1 MKNNEID
8 ESKDIN
14 IKKIKDKKESNSQK
28 VINNNK
34 INEKEFNIQ
43 LNIIKESKKIKI
55 NLESIDKNNTKIIF
69 SNSFSLNDLITFN
82 SFFENFEEPL
92 EAFEYLIK
100 NYNKIDKKKITNI
113 NNNKDIKLILPF
125 LISENNNIYE
135 DSIEV
140 ILHNISNVNTNKS
153 SSNLISIINNLKKT
167 LEKFNISIKELKSN
181 IDKDKI
187 EKDEKIKEL
196 ENNFI
201 DKIKEIKNNDNNI
214 SKTTS
219 VNTFD
224 IKNYNINENNLKNIE
239 NIIEEK
245 FDEKIKIFE
254 EKLQILNNKVINLEI
269 RNQNKMYDKSKNE
282 ESFLKDIS
290 FNDSIIYEK
299 FDKKIQ
305 VMNNS
310 MNNKLKKLANKLN
323 INLKDMELDNS
334 YNNNITENKNNE
346 LLNNNDKINELN
358 LKLMNEISNKI
369 KTMNVEIDNKIK
381 NNSES
386 KTKEIINI
394 KIQEIKKEIYSV
406 LNKLNDRGKEDYK
419 DLNNKIIAL
428 KNDLIKTIDY
438 KYNITD
444 NKIKIVD
451 GKGNKIIKDNQ
462 IYLEKMNYLDI
473 KIKSFDNKIK
483 QIDYKFE
490 DKNKND
496 INSSSNNNNLNNSYI
511 IPNSRNI
518 LYGNNIINPNDEN
531 EINNTQ
537 KNTSFNLPSNIKGKI
552 NEKSIEIDSIIINK
566 EYTSEDYFLFS
577 KIKKAFPFNN
587 RILKYNLIYRAT
599 KDGDTSKN
607 FHSKCDF
614 IGPNIILIKTKED
627 YIFGGFTTKSWKHL
641 FKDINKDEPEFGT
654 ELKDEKAFGFS
665 INEKKIYNNGNPN
678 ESVIYCNNNYGP
690 VFKNYFKIL
699 NECLKNGGLCG
710 KKEESNFVGQE
721 KDYEINGGKEKFN
734 IEELEVF
741 QIGFK

>member
-1 MKNNEID
+1 MKNNDID
-8 ESKDIN
+8 ESKDIKN
-14 IKKIKDKKESNSQK
+14 KKIKNKKESNSQK
-28 VINNNK
+28 VINDNK

-43 LNIIKESKKIKI
+43 LNILKESNKIKI
-55 NLESIDKNNTKIIF
+55 NIESIDKNNTKIIF

-82 SFFENFEEPL
+82 PFFENFEEPL

-140 ILHNISNVNTNKS
+140 ILHNITNSNINKS
-153 SSNLISIINNLKKT
+153 TSNLVSIINNLKNS

-181 IDKDKI
+181 IDKDKM
-187 EKDEKIKEL
+187 EKDKKIKEL
-196 ENNFI
+196 ENYFI
-201 DKIKEIKNNDNNI
+201 DKIKEIKNNDSNI

-224 IKNYNINENNLKNIE
+224 IKNYNISDNNLKNIE

-245 FDEKIKIFE
+245 FDERMKVFE
-254 EKLQILNNKVINLEI
+254 EKIQILNNKVINLEI
-269 RNQNKMYDKSKNE
+269 RNQNKIYDKSKNE

-305 VMNNS
+305 VMNNNI
-310 MNNKLKKLANKLN
+310 NNKLKKLANKLN

-334 YNNNITENKNNE
+334 YNNIIDNKNNE
-346 LLNNNDKINELN
+346 TLNNNDKINDLN
-358 LKLMNEISNKI
+358 LKLMNEISNKV
-369 KTMNVEIDNKIK
+369 KAMNVEIDNKIK
-381 NNSES
+381 NYSES
-386 KTKEIINI
+386 KIKEIINI

-406 LNKLNDRGKEDYK
+406 LNKINDRGKEDYK
-419 DLNNKIIAL
+419 DLNNKILAL

-496 INSSSNNNNLNNSYI
+496 INSSINNNNLNNSYI

-518 LYGNNIINPNDEN
+518 LSGSNIMNSNDEN
-531 EINNTQ
+531 EINNQ
-537 KNTSFNLPSNIKGKI
+537 QRNTSFNLSSNIKGKI
-552 NEKSIEIDSIIINK
+552 NDKSIEIDSIIINN
-566 EYTSEDYFLFS
+566 EYANEDYFLFS
-577 KIKKAFPFNN
+577 KIKKVFPFN

-599 KDGDTSKN
+599 KDGDASKN

-641 FKDINKDEPEFGT
+641 FKDINKDEPELGT

-678 ESVIYCNNNYGP
+678 ESIIYCNNNYGP
-690 VFKNYFKIL
+690 VFKNYFKIF

-710 KKEESNFVGQE
+710 KKEESYFVGQE
-721 KDYEINGGKEKFN
+721 KDYEINGGKEKFD
-734 IEELEVF
+734 IEELEIF

>member
-1 MKNNEID
+1 
-8 ESKDIN
+8 
-14 IKKIKDKKESNSQK
+14 
-28 VINNNK
+28 
-34 INEKEFNIQ
+34 
-43 LNIIKESKKIKI
+43 
-55 NLESIDKNNTKIIF
+55 
-69 SNSFSLNDLITFN
+69 
-82 SFFENFEEPL
+82 
-92 EAFEYLIK
+92 
-100 NYNKIDKKKITNI
+100 
-113 NNNKDIKLILPF
+113 
-125 LISENNNIYE
+125 
-135 DSIEV
+135 
-140 ILHNISNVNTNKS
+140 
-153 SSNLISIINNLKKT
+153 
-167 LEKFNISIKELKSN
+167 
-181 IDKDKI
+181 
-187 EKDEKIKEL
+187 L

-201 DKIKEIKNNDNNI
+201 KKIKEIKNNENNN

-224 IKNYNINENNLKNIE
+224 IKNYNISDNISDNNSNFIKNIE

-269 RNQNKMYDKSKNE
+269 RNQNKIYDKSKNE

-406 LNKLNDRGKEDYK
+406 LNKINDRGKEDYK

-438 KYNITD
+438 KYNIAD

>member
-1 MKNNEID
+1 MKNNDID
-8 ESKDIN
+8 ESKDIKN
-14 IKKIKDKKESNSQK
+14 KKIKNKKESNSQK
-28 VINNNK
+28 VLNDNK

-43 LNIIKESKKIKI
+43 LNILKESNKIKI
-55 NLESIDKNNTKIIF
+55 NIESIDKNNTKIIF

-82 SFFENFEEPL
+82 PFFENFEEPL

-140 ILHNISNVNTNKS
+140 ILHNITNSNINKS
-153 SSNLISIINNLKKT
+153 TSNLVSIINNLKNS

-181 IDKDKI
+181 IDKDKM
-187 EKDEKIKEL
+187 EKDKKIKEL
-196 ENNFI
+196 ENYFI
-201 DKIKEIKNNDNNI
+201 DKIKEIKNNDSNI

-224 IKNYNINENNLKNIE
+224 IKNYNINDNNLKNIE

-245 FDEKIKIFE
+245 FDERMKVFE
-254 EKLQILNNKVINLEI
+254 EKIQILNNKVINLEI
-269 RNQNKMYDKSKNE
+269 RNQNKIYDKSKNE

-334 YNNNITENKNNE
+334 YNNIIDNKNNE
-346 LLNNNDKINELN
+346 ILNNNDKIND
-358 LKLMNEISNKI
+358 LKLMNEISNKV
-369 KTMNVEIDNKIK
+369 KAMNVEIDNKIK
-381 NNSES
+381 NYSES
-386 KTKEIINI
+386 KIKEIINI

-406 LNKLNDRGKEDYK
+406 LNKINDRGKEDYK
-419 DLNNKIIAL
+419 DLNNKILAL

-496 INSSSNNNNLNNSYI
+496 INSSINNNNLNNSYI

-518 LYGNNIINPNDEN
+518 LSGSNIMNSNDEN
-531 EINNTQ
+531 EINNQ
-537 KNTSFNLPSNIKGKI
+537 QRNTSFNLSSNIKGKI
-552 NEKSIEIDSIIINK
+552 NDKSIEIDSIIINN
-566 EYTSEDYFLFS
+566 EYANEDYFLFS
-577 KIKKAFPFNN
+577 KIKKVFPFN
-587 RILKYNLIYRAT
+587 RVLKYNLIYRAT
-599 KDGDTSKN
+599 KDGDASKN

-641 FKDINKDEPEFGT
+641 FKDINKDEPELGT

-678 ESVIYCNNNYGP
+678 ESIIYCNNNYGP
-690 VFKNYFKIL
+690 VFKNYFKIF

-710 KKEESNFVGQE
+710 KKEESYFVGQE
-721 KDYEINGGKEKFN
+721 KDYEINGGKEKFD
-734 IEELEVF
+734 IEELEIF

>member
-1 MKNNEID
+1 MKNNDID
-8 ESKDIN
+8 ESKDIKN
-14 IKKIKDKKESNSQK
+14 KKIKNKKESNSQK
-28 VINNNK
+28 VLNDNK

-43 LNIIKESKKIKI
+43 LNILKESNKIKI

-140 ILHNISNVNTNKS
+140 ILHNITNSNINKS
-153 SSNLISIINNLKKT
+153 TSNLVSIINNLKNS

-181 IDKDKI
+181 IDKDKM
-187 EKDEKIKEL
+187 EKDKKIKEL

-201 DKIKEIKNNDNNI
+201 DKIKEIKNNDSNI

-224 IKNYNINENNLKNIE
+224 IKNYNISDNNLKNIE

-245 FDEKIKIFE
+245 FDERMKVFE
-254 EKLQILNNKVINLEI
+254 EKIQILNNKVINLEI
-269 RNQNKMYDKSKNE
+269 RNQNKIYDKSKNE

-305 VMNNS
+305 VMNNNI
-310 MNNKLKKLANKLN
+310 NNKLKKLANKLN

-334 YNNNITENKNNE
+334 YNNIIDNKNNE
-346 LLNNNDKINELN
+346 ILNNNDKIND
-358 LKLMNEISNKI
+358 LKLMNEISNKV
-369 KTMNVEIDNKIK
+369 KAMNVEIDNKIK
-381 NNSES
+381 NYSES
-386 KTKEIINI
+386 KIKEIINI

-406 LNKLNDRGKEDYK
+406 LNKINDRGKEDYK
-419 DLNNKIIAL
+419 DLNNKILAL

-496 INSSSNNNNLNNSYI
+496 INSSINNNNLNNSYI

-518 LYGNNIINPNDEN
+518 LSGSNIMNSNDEN
-531 EINNTQ
+531 EINNQ
-537 KNTSFNLPSNIKGKI
+537 QRNTSFNLSSNIKGKI
-552 NEKSIEIDSIIINK
+552 NDKSIEIDSIIINN
-566 EYTSEDYFLFS
+566 EYANEDYFLFS
-577 KIKKAFPFNN
+577 KIKKVFPFN

-599 KDGDTSKN
+599 KDGDASKN

-627 YIFGGFTTKSWKHL
+627 FIFGGFTTKSWKHL
-641 FKDINKDEPEFGT
+641 FKDINKDEPELGT

-678 ESVIYCNNNYGP
+678 ESIIYCNNNYGP
-690 VFKNYFKIL
+690 VFKNYFKIF

-710 KKEESNFVGQE
+710 KKEESYFVGQE
-721 KDYEINGGKEKFN
+721 KDYEINGGKEKFD
-734 IEELEVF
+734 IEELEIF

>member
-43 LNIIKESKKIKI
+43 LNILKESKKIKI

-406 LNKLNDRGKEDYK
+406 LNKINDRGKEDYK

-537 KNTSFNLPSNIKGKI
+537 KNTSFNLSSNIKGKI

-577 KIKKAFPFNN
+577 KIKKVFPSF
-587 RILKYNLIYRAT
+587 
-599 KDGDTSKN
+599 
-607 FHSKCDF
+607 
-614 IGPNIILIKTKED
+614 
-627 YIFGGFTTKSWKHL
+627 
-641 FKDINKDEPEFGT
+641 
-654 ELKDEKAFGFS
+654 
-665 INEKKIYNNGNPN
+665 
-678 ESVIYCNNNYGP
+678 
-690 VFKNYFKIL
+690 
-699 NECLKNGGLCG
+699 
-710 KKEESNFVGQE
+710 
-721 KDYEINGGKEKFN
+721 
-734 IEELEVF
+734 
-741 QIGFK
+741 

>member
-1 MKNNEID
+1 MKNNDID
-8 ESKDIN
+8 ESKDIKN
-14 IKKIKDKKESNSQK
+14 KKIKNKKESNSQK
-28 VINNNK
+28 VLNDNK

-43 LNIIKESKKIKI
+43 LNILKESNKIKI
-55 NLESIDKNNTKIIF
+55 NIESIDKNNTKIIF

-82 SFFENFEEPL
+82 PFFENFEEPL

-140 ILHNISNVNTNKS
+140 ILHNITNSNINKS
-153 SSNLISIINNLKKT
+153 TSNLVSIINNLKNS

-181 IDKDKI
+181 IDKDKM
-187 EKDEKIKEL
+187 EKDKKIKEL
-196 ENNFI
+196 ENYFI
-201 DKIKEIKNNDNNI
+201 DKIKEIKNNDSNI

-224 IKNYNINENNLKNIE
+224 IKNYNINDNNLKNIE

-245 FDEKIKIFE
+245 FDERMKVFE
-254 EKLQILNNKVINLEI
+254 EKIQILNNKVINLEI
-269 RNQNKMYDKSKNE
+269 RNQNKIYDKSKNE

-305 VMNNS
+305 VMNNNI
-310 MNNKLKKLANKLN
+310 NNKLKKLANKLN

-334 YNNNITENKNNE
+334 YNNIIDNKNNE
-346 LLNNNDKINELN
+346 ILNNNDKIND
-358 LKLMNEISNKI
+358 LKLMNEISNKV
-369 KTMNVEIDNKIK
+369 KAMNVEIDNKIK
-381 NNSES
+381 NYSES
-386 KTKEIINI
+386 KIKEIINI

-406 LNKLNDRGKEDYK
+406 LNKINDRGKEDYK
-419 DLNNKIIAL
+419 DLNNKILAL

-496 INSSSNNNNLNNSYI
+496 INSSINNNNLNNSYI

-518 LYGNNIINPNDEN
+518 LSGSNIMNSNDEN
-531 EINNTQ
+531 EINNQ
-537 KNTSFNLPSNIKGKI
+537 QRNTSFNLSSNIKGKI
-552 NEKSIEIDSIIINK
+552 NDKSIEIDSIIINN
-566 EYTSEDYFLFS
+566 EYANEDYFLFS
-577 KIKKAFPFNN
+577 KIKKVFPFN
-587 RILKYNLIYRAT
+587 RVLKYNLIYRAT
-599 KDGDTSKN
+599 KDGDASKN

-641 FKDINKDEPEFGT
+641 FKDINKDEPELGT

-678 ESVIYCNNNYGP
+678 ESIIYCNNNYGP
-690 VFKNYFKIL
+690 VFKNYFKIF

-710 KKEESNFVGQE
+710 KKEESYFMGQE
-721 KDYEINGGKEKFN
+721 KDYEINGGKEKFD
-734 IEELEVF
+734 IEELEIF

>member
-1 MKNNEID
+1 MKNNDID
-8 ESKDIN
+8 ESKDIKN
-14 IKKIKDKKESNSQK
+14 KKIKNKKESNSQK
-28 VINNNK
+28 VINDNK

-43 LNIIKESKKIKI
+43 LNILKESNKIKI

-140 ILHNISNVNTNKS
+140 ILHNITNSNINKS
-153 SSNLISIINNLKKT
+153 TSNLVSIINNLKNS

-181 IDKDKI
+181 IDKDKM
-187 EKDEKIKEL
+187 EKDKKIKEL

-201 DKIKEIKNNDNNI
+201 DKIKEIKNNDSNI

-224 IKNYNINENNLKNIE
+224 IKNYNINDNNLKNIE

-245 FDEKIKIFE
+245 FDERMKVFE
-254 EKLQILNNKVINLEI
+254 EKIQILNNKVINLEI
-269 RNQNKMYDKSKNE
+269 RNQNKIYDKSKNE

-334 YNNNITENKNNE
+334 YNNIIDNKNNE
-346 LLNNNDKINELN
+346 ILNNNDKIND
-358 LKLMNEISNKI
+358 LKLMNEISNKV
-369 KTMNVEIDNKIK
+369 KAMNVEIDNKIK
-381 NNSES
+381 NYSES
-386 KTKEIINI
+386 KIKEIINI

-406 LNKLNDRGKEDYK
+406 LNKINDRGKEDYK
-419 DLNNKIIAL
+419 DLNNKILAL

-496 INSSSNNNNLNNSYI
+496 INSSTNNNNLNNSYI

-518 LYGNNIINPNDEN
+518 LSGSNIMNSNDEN
-531 EINNTQ
+531 EINNQ
-537 KNTSFNLPSNIKGKI
+537 QRNTSFNLSSNIKGKI
-552 NEKSIEIDSIIINK
+552 NDKSIEIDSIIINN
-566 EYTSEDYFLFS
+566 EYANEDYFLFS
-577 KIKKAFPFNN
+577 KIKKVFPFN

-599 KDGDTSKN
+599 KDGDASKN

-627 YIFGGFTTKSWKHL
+627 FIFGGFTTKSWKHL
-641 FKDINKDEPEFGT
+641 FKDINKDEPELGT

-678 ESVIYCNNNYGP
+678 ESIIYCNNNYGP
-690 VFKNYFKIL
+690 VFKNYFKIF

-710 KKEESNFVGQE
+710 KKEESYFMGQE
-721 KDYEINGGKEKFN
+721 KDYEINGGKEKFD
-734 IEELEVF
+734 IEELEIF

>member
-1 MKNNEID
+1 MKNNDID
-8 ESKDIN
+8 ESKDIKN
-14 IKKIKDKKESNSQK
+14 KKIKNKKESNSQK
-28 VINNNK
+28 VINDNK

-43 LNIIKESKKIKI
+43 LNILKESNKIKI

-140 ILHNISNVNTNKS
+140 ILHNITNSNINKS
-153 SSNLISIINNLKKT
+153 ASNFISIINNLKNS

-181 IDKDKI
+181 IDKDKM
-187 EKDEKIKEL
+187 EKDKKIKEL

-201 DKIKEIKNNDNNI
+201 DKIKEIKNNDSNI

-224 IKNYNINENNLKNIE
+224 IKNYNISDNNLKNIE

-245 FDEKIKIFE
+245 FDERMKVFE
-254 EKLQILNNKVINLEI
+254 EKIQILNNKVINLEI
-269 RNQNKMYDKSKNE
+269 RNQNKIYDKSKNE

-305 VMNNS
+305 VMNNNI
-310 MNNKLKKLANKLN
+310 NNKLKKLANKLN

-334 YNNNITENKNNE
+334 YNNIIDNKNNE
-346 LLNNNDKINELN
+346 TLNNNDKINDLN

-369 KTMNVEIDNKIK
+369 KAMNVEIDNKIK
-381 NNSES
+381 NYSES
-386 KTKEIINI
+386 KIKEIINI

-406 LNKLNDRGKEDYK
+406 LNKINDRGKEDYK
-419 DLNNKIIAL
+419 DLNNKILAL

-496 INSSSNNNNLNNSYI
+496 INSSTNNNNLNNSYI

-518 LYGNNIINPNDEN
+518 LSGSNIMNSNDEN
-531 EINNTQ
+531 EINNQ
-537 KNTSFNLPSNIKGKI
+537 QRNTSFNLSSNIKGKI
-552 NEKSIEIDSIIINK
+552 NDKSIEIDSIIINN
-566 EYTSEDYFLFS
+566 EYANEDYFLFS
-577 KIKKAFPFNN
+577 KIKKVFPFN

-599 KDGDTSKN
+599 KDGDASKN

-627 YIFGGFTTKSWKHL
+627 FIFGGFTTKSWKHL
-641 FKDINKDEPEFGT
+641 FKDINKDEPELGT

-678 ESVIYCNNNYGP
+678 ESIIYCNNNYGP
-690 VFKNYFKIL
+690 VFKNYFKIF

-710 KKEESNFVGQE
+710 KKEESYFMGQE
-721 KDYEINGGKEKFN
+721 KDYEINGGKEKFD
-734 IEELEVF
+734 IEELEIF

>member
-1 MKNNEID
+1 MKNNDID
-8 ESKDIN
+8 ESKDIKN
-14 IKKIKDKKESNSQK
+14 KKIKNKKESNSQK
-28 VINNNK
+28 VLNDNK

-43 LNIIKESKKIKI
+43 LNILKESNKIKI
-55 NLESIDKNNTKIIF
+55 NIESIDKNNTKIIF

-82 SFFENFEEPL
+82 PFFENFEEPL

-140 ILHNISNVNTNKS
+140 ILHNITNSNINKS
-153 SSNLISIINNLKKT
+153 TSNLVSIINNLKNS

-181 IDKDKI
+181 IDKDKM
-187 EKDEKIKEL
+187 EKDKKIKEL
-196 ENNFI
+196 ENYFI
-201 DKIKEIKNNDNNI
+201 DKIKEIKNNDSNI

-224 IKNYNINENNLKNIE
+224 IKNYNINDNNLKNIE

-245 FDEKIKIFE
+245 FDERMKVFE
-254 EKLQILNNKVINLEI
+254 EKIQILNNKVINLEI
-269 RNQNKMYDKSKNE
+269 RNQNKIYDKSKNE

-305 VMNNS
+305 VMNNNI
-310 MNNKLKKLANKLN
+310 NNKLKKLANKLN

-334 YNNNITENKNNE
+334 YNNIIDNKNNE
-346 LLNNNDKINELN
+346 ILNNNDKIND
-358 LKLMNEISNKI
+358 LKLMNEISNKV
-369 KTMNVEIDNKIK
+369 KAMNVEIDNKIK
-381 NNSES
+381 NYSES
-386 KTKEIINI
+386 KIKEIINI

-406 LNKLNDRGKEDYK
+406 LNKINDRGKEDYK
-419 DLNNKIIAL
+419 DLNNKILAL

-496 INSSSNNNNLNNSYI
+496 INSSINNNNLNNSYI

-518 LYGNNIINPNDEN
+518 LSGSNIMNSNDEN
-531 EINNTQ
+531 EINNQ
-537 KNTSFNLPSNIKGKI
+537 QRNTSFNLSSNIKGKI
-552 NEKSIEIDSIIINK
+552 NDKSIEIDSIIINN
-566 EYTSEDYFLFS
+566 EYANEDYFLFS
-577 KIKKAFPFNN
+577 KIKKVFPFN

-599 KDGDTSKN
+599 KDGDASKN

-627 YIFGGFTTKSWKHL
+627 FIFGGFTTKSWKHL
-641 FKDINKDEPEFGT
+641 FKDINKDEPELGT

-678 ESVIYCNNNYGP
+678 ESIIYCNNNYGP
-690 VFKNYFKIL
+690 VFKNYFKIF

-710 KKEESNFVGQE
+710 KKEESYFVGQE
-721 KDYEINGGKEKFN
+721 KDYEINGGKEKFD
-734 IEELEVF
+734 IEELEIF

>member
-1 MKNNEID
+1 MKNNDID
-8 ESKDIN
+8 ESKDIKN
-14 IKKIKDKKESNSQK
+14 KKIKNKKESNSQK
-28 VINNNK
+28 VINDNK

-43 LNIIKESKKIKI
+43 LNILKESNKIKI

-82 SFFENFEEPL
+82 PFFENFEEPL

-113 NNNKDIKLILPF
+113 NNNKDIKLIVPF

-140 ILHNISNVNTNKS
+140 ILHNITNSNINKS
-153 SSNLISIINNLKKT
+153 ASNLISIINNLKNS

-181 IDKDKI
+181 IDKDKM
-187 EKDEKIKEL
+187 EKDKKMKEL

-224 IKNYNINENNLKNIE
+224 IKNYNISDNNLKNIE

-245 FDEKIKIFE
+245 FDERMKVFE
-254 EKLQILNNKVINLEI
+254 EKIQILNNKVINLEI
-269 RNQNKMYDKSKNE
+269 RNQNKVYDKSKNE

-334 YNNNITENKNNE
+334 YNNIIDNKNNE
-346 LLNNNDKINELN
+346 ILNNNDKIND
-358 LKLMNEISNKI
+358 LKLMNEISNKVKAI
-369 KTMNVEIDNKIK
+369 NVEIDNKIK
-381 NNSES
+381 NYSES
-386 KTKEIINI
+386 KIKEIINI

-406 LNKLNDRGKEDYK
+406 LNKINDRGKEDYK
-419 DLNNKIIAL
+419 DLNNKILAL

-496 INSSSNNNNLNNSYI
+496 INSSINNNNLNNSYI

-518 LYGNNIINPNDEN
+518 LSGSNIMNSNDEN
-531 EINNTQ
+531 EINNQ
-537 KNTSFNLPSNIKGKI
+537 QRNTSFNLSSNIKGKI
-552 NEKSIEIDSIIINK
+552 NDKSIEIDSIIINN
-566 EYTSEDYFLFS
+566 EYANEDYFLFS
-577 KIKKAFPFNN
+577 KIKKVFPFN

-599 KDGDTSKN
+599 KDGDASKN

-627 YIFGGFTTKSWKHL
+627 FIFGGFTTKSWKHL
-641 FKDINKDEPEFGT
+641 FKDINKDEPELGT

-678 ESVIYCNNNYGP
+678 ESIIYCNNNYGP
-690 VFKNYFKIL
+690 IFKSYFKIF

-710 KKEESNFVGQE
+710 KKEESYFVGQE
-721 KDYEINGGKEKFN
+721 KDYEINGGKEKFD
-734 IEELEVF
+734 IEELEIF

>member
-1 MKNNEID
+1 
-8 ESKDIN
+8 
-14 IKKIKDKKESNSQK
+14 
-28 VINNNK
+28 
-34 INEKEFNIQ
+34 
-43 LNIIKESKKIKI
+43 
-55 NLESIDKNNTKIIF
+55 
-69 SNSFSLNDLITFN
+69 
-82 SFFENFEEPL
+82 
-92 EAFEYLIK
+92 
-100 NYNKIDKKKITNI
+100 
-113 NNNKDIKLILPF
+113 
-125 LISENNNIYE
+125 
-135 DSIEV
+135 
-140 ILHNISNVNTNKS
+140 
-153 SSNLISIINNLKKT
+153 
-167 LEKFNISIKELKSN
+167 
-181 IDKDKI
+181 
-187 EKDEKIKEL
+187 
-196 ENNFI
+196 
-201 DKIKEIKNNDNNI
+201 
-214 SKTTS
+214 
-219 VNTFD
+219 
-224 IKNYNINENNLKNIE
+224 
-239 NIIEEK
+239 
-245 FDEKIKIFE
+245 
-254 EKLQILNNKVINLEI
+254 
-269 RNQNKMYDKSKNE
+269 
-282 ESFLKDIS
+282 
-290 FNDSIIYEK
+290 
-299 FDKKIQ
+299 
-305 VMNNS
+305 
-310 MNNKLKKLANKLN
+310 
-323 INLKDMELDNS
+323 
-334 YNNNITENKNNE
+334 
-346 LLNNNDKINELN
+346 
-358 LKLMNEISNKI
+358 MNEISNKI
-369 KTMNVEIDNKIK
+369 KIMNVEIDNKIK
-381 NNSES
+381 YNSES
-386 KTKEIINI
+386 KIKEIINI

-406 LNKLNDRGKEDYK
+406 LNKINDRGKEDYK
-419 DLNNKIIAL
+419 DLNSKIIAL
-428 KNDLIKTIDY
+428 KNELIKNIDY

-444 NKIKIVD
+444 NKIKIID

>member
-43 LNIIKESKKIKI
+43 LNILKESKKIKI

-381 NNSES
+381 
-386 KTKEIINI
+386 I
-394 KIQEIKKEIYSV
+394 
-406 LNKLNDRGKEDYK
+406 
-419 DLNNKIIAL
+419 
-428 KNDLIKTIDY
+428 
-438 KYNITD
+438 
-444 NKIKIVD
+444 
-451 GKGNKIIKDNQ
+451 
-462 IYLEKMNYLDI
+462 
-473 KIKSFDNKIK
+473 
-483 QIDYKFE
+483 
-490 DKNKND
+490 
-496 INSSSNNNNLNNSYI
+496 
-511 IPNSRNI
+511 
-518 LYGNNIINPNDEN
+518 
-531 EINNTQ
+531 
-537 KNTSFNLPSNIKGKI
+537 
-552 NEKSIEIDSIIINK
+552 
-566 EYTSEDYFLFS
+566 
-577 KIKKAFPFNN
+577 
-587 RILKYNLIYRAT
+587 ILKA
-599 KDGDTSKN
+599 KQ
-607 FHSKCDF
+607 
-614 IGPNIILIKTKED
+614 
-627 YIFGGFTTKSWKHL
+627 
-641 FKDINKDEPEFGT
+641 
-654 ELKDEKAFGFS
+654 
-665 INEKKIYNNGNPN
+665 KK
-678 ESVIYCNNNYGP
+678 
-690 VFKNYFKIL
+690 
-699 NECLKNGGLCG
+699 
-710 KKEESNFVGQE
+710 
-721 KDYEINGGKEKFN
+721 
-734 IEELEVF
+734 
-741 QIGFK
+741 